1 MIQRKYV
8 QELKKFN
15 IQSKRIFLHVRRQ
28 ETRDKNKRERERER
42 LNYKNI
48 KKITDYLLPLYTSL
62 KMEHNKFKN
71 FRNSVSWSRK
81 GVEFQQETRME
92 GKKIERGEGFNDVS
106 E

>member
-1 MIQRKYV
+1 
-8 QELKKFN
+8 
-15 IQSKRIFLHVRRQ
+15 
-28 ETRDKNKRERERER
+28 
-42 LNYKNI
+42 
-48 KKITDYLLPLYTSL
+48 
-62 KMEHNKFKN
+62 MEHNKFKN